1 MKKILDNLGVEY
13 SVGIDEAAF
22 YGPKL
27 DIQYKNVFGKE
38 DTLVTIQIDMLL
50 AEKFGMEYVDVDGT
64 KKRPYIIHRTS
75 LGCYERTLAY
85 LLEKYAGALP
95 LWMAPEQVR
104 ILPITDR
111 AKEYAEG
118 ISDRLENMG
127 IRTSVDNRNEKI
139 GWKIRQAQIEK
150 IPYFFIVG
158 DNEVEANSVALRSRK
173 DGDLGVSPL
182 EDVIAKIIKENAEKT
197 R

>member
-1 MKKILDNLGVEY
+1 
-13 SVGIDEAAF
+13 
-22 YGPKL
+22 
-27 DIQYKNVFGKE
+27 
-38 DTLVTIQIDMLL
+38 
-50 AEKFGMEYVDVDGT
+50 
-64 KKRPYIIHRTS
+64 
-75 LGCYERTLAY
+75 
-85 LLEKYAGALP
+85 
-95 LWMAPEQVR
+95 MAPEQVR

-118 ISDRLENMG
+118 ISEKLENMG

-158 DNEVEANSVALRSRK
+158 DKEVEENTVALRSRK
-173 DGDLGVSPL
+173 EGDLGASPL
-182 EDVIAKIIKENAEKT
+182 DDVISRIVMENASKA

>member
-1 MKKILDNLGVEY
+1 
-13 SVGIDEAAF
+13 
-22 YGPKL
+22 
-27 DIQYKNVFGKE
+27 
-38 DTLVTIQIDMLL
+38 MLL

-64 KKRPYIIHRTS
+64 KKNPYIIHRTS

-118 ISDRLENMG
+118 ISAKLENMG

-158 DNEVEANSVALRSRK
+158 DNEVEDKSVALRSRK
-173 DGDLGVSPL
+173 EGDLGVSPL
-182 EDVIAKIIKENAEKT
+182 DEVITRIITENAEKT

>member
-1 MKKILDNLGVEY
+1 
-13 SVGIDEAAF
+13 
-22 YGPKL
+22 
-27 DIQYKNVFGKE
+27 
-38 DTLVTIQIDMLL
+38 MLL
-50 AEKFGMEYVDVDGT
+50 AEKFGMEYVDVDGV
-64 KKRPYIIHRTS
+64 KKHPYIIHRTS

-85 LLEKYAGALP
+85 LIEKYAGALP

-111 AKEYAEG
+111 AKEYGEA
-118 ISDRLENMG
+118 ISARLESMG

-139 GWKIRQAQIEK
+139 GYKIRQAQLEK

-158 DNEVEANSVALRSRK
+158 DNEVQDNTVALRSRK
-173 DGDLGVSPL
+173 DGDLGATPL
-182 EDVIAKIIKENAEKT
+182 EDVIARIIKENAEKP